1 MRAFHP
7 EKPQL
12 RMKWPSTSRGNCP
25 PVNPPAQYA
34 VRTFRIGD
42 EQAFLTLMSYLDFV
56 PWDEA
61 KLALSLSA
69 DAGLG
74 LVARGQ
80 GIRVRSRT

>member
-1 MRAFHP
+1 MHAIHP

-12 RMKWPSTSRGNCP
+12 RMKWPSASRRHCP
-25 PVNPPAQYA
+25 LVNPPAQYA
-34 VRTFRIGD
+34 ARTCRIGD
-42 EQAFLTLMSYLDFV
+42 VQGFLTLMSYLDFV